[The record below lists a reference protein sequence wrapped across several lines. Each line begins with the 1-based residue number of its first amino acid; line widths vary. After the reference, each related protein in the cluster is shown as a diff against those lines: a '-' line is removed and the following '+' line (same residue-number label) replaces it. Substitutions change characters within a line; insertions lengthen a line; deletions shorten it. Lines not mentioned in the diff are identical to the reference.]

1 MNLSS
6 PLNSIIG
13 QTPDS
18 RCSSL
23 IFAIPFYSGSEM
35 ALGLLGGGVG
45 DGDGDGNRDRDREVC
60 KTRLI
65 V

>member
-18 RCSSL
+18 GRSSL
-23 IFAIPFYSGSEM
+23 IFAILFHSSSRT
-35 ALGLLGGGVG
+35 ALGLWGFFGAVV
-45 DGDGDGNRDRDREVC
+45 DGDGGGDGGGERDRKFV
-60 KTRLI
+60 K
-65 V
+65 